1 MADPKFLHFCAGII
15 NAENEEYVRN
25 KLCGQWAA
33 QMHEK
38 YPENAKVELH
48 PTPFWSQ
55 RMAIKLIV
63 PGHKDTIFY
72 VTSQSPTT
80 VW

>member
-1 MADPKFLHFCAGII
+1 MANIQFLQFCAGII
-15 NAENEEYVRN
+15 NPKNEEYVLN
-25 KLCGQWAA
+25 KLCEQWA
-33 QMHEK
+33 QMHKK
-38 YPENAKVELH
+38 YPEEAKVELH
-48 PTPFWSQ
+48 TTPFWSQ

>member
-1 MADPKFLHFCAGII
+1 MANIQFLQFCAGIRNI
-15 NAENEEYVRN
+15 DTDEYVRN
-25 KLCGQWAA
+25 KLCEQWA
-33 QMHEK
+33 QMHKK
-38 YPENAKVELH
+38 YPEEAKVELH
-48 PTPFWSQ
+48 TTPFWSQ

-80 VW
+80 LW